1 MVKRSRE
8 QSLPVATSFDP
19 THPAVVSEK
28 KETAMI
34 AILRSKAMRVIATS
48 VLYPVLLPVFLAPR
62 LAFSQTPAVPPS
74 GPKLDLYTPEQLAQK
89 AQTLRQQAEQSGTG
103 SASVALE
110 KYPGHYTMLA
120 FRERSGGAE
129 LHKDYADI
137 DVILDGTCTLIVG
150 GTIPDAKTTGPGEV
164 RGASVQGGESTTLHK
179 GDILHIPANTPHQMM
194 LPPGGTLT
202 YFVIKALE
210 TGNHE

>member
-1 MVKRSRE
+1 MITVLRTR
-8 QSLPVATSFDP
+8 ATRVMSVS
-19 THPAVVSEK
+19 AVLCL
-28 KETAMI
+28 
-34 AILRSKAMRVIATS
+34 AIL
-48 VLYPVLLPVFLAPR
+48 LGLLAPGV
-62 LAFSQTPAVPPS
+62 APAQTPLAAPS
-74 GPKLDLYTPEQLAQK
+74 VSGLDRYTPEQLTEK
-89 AQTLRQQAEQSGTG
+89 AQALRQQAEQSGTG
-103 SASVALE
+103 SASVVLE

-129 LHKDYADI
+129 LHKEYADI

-164 RGASVQGGESTTLHK
+164 RGASVQGGTSTILHK
-179 GDILHIPANTPHQMM
+179 GDIVHVPANTPHQML

-210 TGNHE
+210 PGNHE